1 MPEKKLHK
9 EALGCIINVH
19 TREIRTND
27 CGVLLLLLLL
37 LLIFQNSKSGN
48 NYFFK
53 SLIINFLSIFF
64 LDCFRK

>member
-1 MPEKKLHK
+1 MPEKKSHK

-27 CGVLLLLLLL
+27 CVLLL

-64 LDCFRK
+64 F

>member
-1 MPEKKLHK
+1 MPEKKSHK

-27 CGVLLLLLLL
+27 CVLLLLL

-64 LDCFRK
+64 F

>member
-1 MPEKKLHK
+1 MPEKKSHK

-27 CGVLLLLLLL
+27 CVLL

-64 LDCFRK
+64 FRLL